1 LLRLLER
8 NTTAPRRLLTR
19 RRLVRHFANSAGTRP
34 KFTRC
39 RAIGYTG
46 GRNGT
51 CRIAVVVGNSHSH
64 SLAHVGARLVA
75 LGWAEPTRTYAT
87 AHEWHLLFSGPDP
100 LKERACSNPKPNMIG
115 RPTSNRWT
123 VSPARCARCWGWGS
137 PKMAMSEPINRIS
150 RRQIR
155 SMPNAPQ
162 PANRLARRRL
172 CPASPPAARHLL
184 FSSSRFLL
192 TGR

>member
-1 LLRLLER
+1 MPQRLLRLLER

-75 LGWAEPTRTYAT
+75 LGSAEPTRTYAT

-100 LKERACSNPKPNMIG
+100 LKERAMQQPKTKHDRSAYEQSVDRLASAMREMLGMGAAQDGNVG
-115 RPTSNRWT
+115 TNKNRHGGL
-123 VSPARCARCWGWGS
+123 PARPGRGTT
-137 PKMAMSEPINRIS
+137 
-150 RRQIR
+150 
-155 SMPNAPQ
+155 
-162 PANRLARRRL
+162 
-172 CPASPPAARHLL
+172 ASPGRWPD
-184 FSSSRFLL
+184 SPSRPRAPIACPRNS
-192 TGR
+192 TG